1 MTLDTATALLFGRP
15 VYALR
20 AGIDQDKENKIF
32 AESFNIAQEGLAKRF
47 RIAPWQFLYN
57 PPAFRKACAN
67 VHRFVEGY
75 IKGLNLENVESH
87 DKKQYGFIKQV
98 SEESQDMKELRDQL
112 LNVLLA
118 GRDTTACCLS
128 WTLYVSHSIIW
139 LPVEC

>member
-1 MTLDTATALLFGRP
+1 
-15 VYALR
+15 LR
-20 AGIDQDKENKIF
+20 AGIDQDKANKGF
-32 AESFNIAQEGLAKRF
+32 AESFSIAQEGLAKRF

-75 IKGLNLENVESH
+75 IKGLEVENVDNY
-87 DKKQYGFIKQV
+87 DKKEYGFIKQV
-98 SEESQDMKELRDQL
+98 AEESSNMKELRDQL

-128 WTLYVSHSIIW
+128 WTLYVSHHQIW
-139 LPVEC
+139 FPVDC